1 MKVRVPRCIAV
12 LFFAFLC
19 YWMTGCGGGASATT
33 TPPPPPPSGGVFTF
47 SSASLDFGSVNVG
60 SNKALTISMSNKGG
74 SSLTVTQFSMN
85 STAFS
90 ISGVTLPLTLNAGQ
104 TTTGTITFTPSAAGA
119 ANATVNAIINSS
131 SAASLGLT
139 GTGTTTPPPPGN
151 HSVSLSWLASTS
163 PNIVAYNVYRATV
176 STGPFTR
183 VGNVAGTTFTDSNV
197 QTGSYFY
204 EVTAVDNTNT
214 ESAPTAAVS
223 ASVP

>member
-1 MKVRVPRCIAV
+1 M
-12 LFFAFLC
+12 
-19 YWMTGCGGGASATT
+19 
-33 TPPPPPPSGGVFTF
+33 
-47 SSASLDFGSVNVG
+47 NVG
-60 SNKALTISMSNKGG
+60 SSKALTISMSNAGG

-85 STAFS
+85 SAVFS

-104 TTTGTITFTPSAAGA
+104 STTGTITFTPSAAGA
-119 ANATVNAIINSS
+119 ANATVNAMVNST

-139 GTGTTTPPPPGN
+139 GTGVTPPPPGN

-183 VGNVAGTTFTDSNV
+183 IGNAAGTTFTDSNV
-197 QTGSYFY
+197 QTGTYFY

-223 ASVP
+223 ANVP